1 MEQLI
6 SLALLA
12 SDQTMDRLFDLD
24 VQLLHDSILTAL
36 ALFIL
41 FLVLSYL
48 LFNPVRDMLKKR
60 QEKISTDIE
69 SAEKDKKDAEALK
82 EEYDAKLKQA
92 DTEVD
97 GILAE
102 ARKKALANEAQI
114 VAEAKEEAN
123 RIIKQARTE
132 AELEK
137 QRAADEMKQE
147 MIQIASLMAG
157 KVVSASIDT
166 TVQNSLIEETL
177 NEIGGEVW
185 QS

>member
-1 MEQLI
+1 MEQMI
-6 SLALLA
+6 GFILLA
-12 SDQTMDRLFDLD
+12 SDQTMERLFDLD

-60 QEKISTDIE
+60 QEKIKTDIE
-69 SAEKDKKDAEALK
+69 TADKDKQDAQALK
-82 EEYDAKLKQA
+82 EQYDAKLKQA

-114 VAEAKEEAN
+114 VAEAKEEAA
-123 RIIKQARTE
+123 RIIKQARNE

-157 KVVSASIDT
+157 KVVNASIDT
-166 TVQNSLIEETL
+166 TVQNQLVEETL
-177 NEIGGEVW
+177 HEIGGEVW
-185 QS
+185 QN

>member
-1 MEQLI
+1 MGQVINLLLFSSDKTME
-6 SLALLA
+6 
-12 SDQTMDRLFDLD
+12 RLFDLD
-24 VQLLHDSILTAL
+24 VQLLHDAILTAV

-41 FLVLSYL
+41 FLVMSYL

-60 QEKISTDIE
+60 QEKIQNDIA
-69 SAEKDKKDAEALK
+69 SADKDKQDAAQLK

-92 DTEVD
+92 DAEVD
-97 GILAE
+97 GILSE
-102 ARKKALANEAQI
+102 ARRKAVANEAQI
-114 VAEAKEEAN
+114 VAEAKEEAA

-166 TVQNSLIEETL
+166 TVQNQLVEETL

>member
-1 MEQLI
+1 MGQMI
-6 SLALLA
+6 SFAFLA
-12 SDQTMDRLFDLD
+12 SDQTMERLFDLD
-24 VQLLHDSILTAL
+24 VQLLHDAILTAL

-41 FLVLSYL
+41 FLVMSYL

-60 QEKISTDIE
+60 QEKIRTDIE
-69 SAEKDKKDAEALK
+69 TADQDKQDAAALK

-92 DTEVD
+92 DAEVD
-97 GILAE
+97 EILSE
-102 ARKKALANEAQI
+102 ARKKAVANEAQI
-114 VAEAKEEAN
+114 VAEAKEEAA
-123 RIIKQARTE
+123 RIIKQARSE

-147 MIQIASLMAG
+147 MIKIASMMAG

-166 TVQNSLIEETL
+166 TVQDQLVEETL

>member
-1 MEQLI
+1 MGQVI
-6 SLALLA
+6 SLLLFS
-12 SDQTMDRLFDLD
+12 SDKTMERLFDLD
-24 VQLLHDSILTAL
+24 VQLLHDAILTAL

-60 QEKISTDIE
+60 QEKIREDIE
-69 SAEKDKKDAEALK
+69 TADKDKQDAAQLK
-82 EEYDAKLKQA
+82 EQYDAKIKQA
-92 DTEVD
+92 DAEVD
-97 GILAE
+97 EILSE
-102 ARKKALANEAQI
+102 ARKKAVANEAQI
-114 VAEAKEEAN
+114 VAEAKEEAA
-123 RIIKQARTE
+123 RIIKQARNE

-137 QRAADEMKQE
+137 QRVADEMKQE
-147 MIQIASLMAG
+147 MIQIASAMAG

-166 TVQNSLIEETL
+166 TVQSQLVEETL

>member
-1 MEQLI
+1 ME
-6 SLALLA
+6 
-12 SDQTMDRLFDLD
+12 RLFDLD
-24 VQLLHDSILTAL
+24 VQLLHDAILTAV

-41 FLVLSYL
+41 FLVMSYL

-60 QEKISTDIE
+60 QEKIQNDIA
-69 SAEKDKKDAEALK
+69 SADKDKQDAAQLK

-92 DTEVD
+92 DAEVD
-97 GILAE
+97 GILSE
-102 ARKKALANEAQI
+102 ARRKAVANEAQI
-114 VAEAKEEAN
+114 VAEAKEEAA

-166 TVQNSLIEETL
+166 TVQNQLVEETL

>member
-1 MEQLI
+1 MGQVI
-6 SLALLA
+6 SLLLFS
-12 SDQTMDRLFDLD
+12 SDKTMERLFDLD
-24 VQLLHDSILTAL
+24 VQLLHDAILTAL

-48 LFNPVRDMLKKR
+48 LFNPVRDMLQKR
-60 QEKISTDIE
+60 QEKIRSDIE
-69 SAEKDKKDAEALK
+69 SADKDKEEAAQLK
-82 EEYDAKLKQA
+82 SQYDAKLKQA
-92 DTEVD
+92 DAEVD
-97 GILAE
+97 EILSE

-114 VAEAKEEAN
+114 VADAKEEAA
-123 RIIKQARTE
+123 RIIKQARNE

-166 TVQNSLIEETL
+166 TVQSQLVEETL

>member
-1 MEQLI
+1 MI
-6 SLALLA
+6 GFVLLA
-12 SDQTMDRLFDLD
+12 SDQTMERLFDLD

-60 QEKISTDIE
+60 QEKIKTDIE
-69 SAEKDKKDAEALK
+69 TADKDKQDAQALK
-82 EEYDAKLKQA
+82 EQYDAKLKQA

-114 VAEAKEEAN
+114 VAEAKEEAA
-123 RIIKQARTE
+123 RIIKQARNE

-157 KVVSASIDT
+157 KVVNASIDT
-166 TVQNSLIEETL
+166 TVQNQLVEETL
-177 NEIGGEVW
+177 HEIGGEVW

>member
-1 MEQLI
+1 ME
-6 SLALLA
+6 
-12 SDQTMDRLFDLD
+12 RLFDLD
-24 VQLLHDSILTAL
+24 VQLLHDAILTAL

-41 FLVLSYL
+41 FLVMSYL

-60 QEKISTDIE
+60 QEKIRTDIE
-69 SAEKDKKDAEALK
+69 TADQDKQDAAALK

-92 DTEVD
+92 DAEVD
-97 GILAE
+97 EILSE
-102 ARKKALANEAQI
+102 ARKKAVANEAQI
-114 VAEAKEEAN
+114 VAEAKEEAA
-123 RIIKQARTE
+123 RIIKQARSE

-147 MIQIASLMAG
+147 MIKIASMMAG

-166 TVQNSLIEETL
+166 TVQDQLVEETL

>member
-1 MEQLI
+1 MGQVINLLLFSSDKTME
-6 SLALLA
+6 
-12 SDQTMDRLFDLD
+12 RLFDLD
-24 VQLLHDSILTAL
+24 VQLLHDAILTAV

-41 FLVLSYL
+41 FLVMSYL

-60 QEKISTDIE
+60 QEKIQNDIA
-69 SAEKDKKDAEALK
+69 SADKDKQDAAQLK

-92 DTEVD
+92 DAEVD
-97 GILAE
+97 GILSE
-102 ARKKALANEAQI
+102 ARKKAVANEAQI
-114 VAEAKEEAN
+114 VAEAKEEAA

-166 TVQNSLIEETL
+166 TVQNQLVEETL

>member
-1 MEQLI
+1 MEQVI
-6 SLALLA
+6 SLAMLA
-12 SDQTMDRLFDLD
+12 SDKTFERLFDLD
-24 VQLLHDSILTAL
+24 VQLLHDAVLTAL

-60 QEKISTDIE
+60 QEKIKNDIE
-69 SAEKDKKDAEALK
+69 TADKDKQEAQALK
-82 EEYDAKLKQA
+82 DEYDAKLKQA
-92 DTEVD
+92 DNEVD

-123 RIIKQARTE
+123 RIIKQARNE

-147 MIQIASLMAG
+147 MIKIASAMAG
-157 KVVSASIDT
+157 KVVSANIDT
-166 TVQNSLIEETL
+166 TVQDQLVEQTL

>member
-1 MEQLI
+1 ME
-6 SLALLA
+6 
-12 SDQTMDRLFDLD
+12 RLFDLD
-24 VQLLHDSILTAL
+24 VQLLHDAILTAL

-48 LFNPVRDMLKKR
+48 LFNPVRDMLQKR
-60 QEKISTDIE
+60 QEKIRSDIE
-69 SAEKDKKDAEALK
+69 SADKDKEEAAQLK
-82 EEYDAKLKQA
+82 SQYDAKLKQA
-92 DTEVD
+92 DAEVD
-97 GILAE
+97 EILSE

-114 VAEAKEEAN
+114 VADAKEEAA
-123 RIIKQARTE
+123 RIIKQARNE

-166 TVQNSLIEETL
+166 TVQSQLVEETL

>member
-1 MEQLI
+1 MGQVINLLLFSSDKTME
-6 SLALLA
+6 
-12 SDQTMDRLFDLD
+12 RLFDLD
-24 VQLLHDSILTAL
+24 VQLLHDAILTAV

-41 FLVLSYL
+41 FLVMSYL

-60 QEKISTDIE
+60 QEKIQNDIA
-69 SAEKDKKDAEALK
+69 SADKDKQDAAQLK

-92 DTEVD
+92 DAEVD
-97 GILAE
+97 GILSE
-102 ARKKALANEAQI
+102 ARRKAVANEAQI
-114 VAEAKEEAN
+114 VAEAKEEAA

-166 TVQNSLIEETL
+166 TVQSQLVEETL